1 MIDDNHLDGTY
12 RTTREGMMA
21 AYDQLP
27 PQARVTLANAID
39 NWVPQ
44 PVLACYHR
52 TRDIIATVQMVRF
65 SNRTSVPLI
74 AAKAAALIGAT
85 RRRSHRLRGAS
96 GAEAA

>member
-1 MIDDNHLDGTY
+1 M
-12 RTTREGMMA
+12 
-21 AYDQLP
+21 LP

-65 SNRTSVPLI
+65 YDYDEPHQR
-74 AAKAAALIGAT
+74 AAD
-85 RRRSHRLRGAS
+85 RRKGRGPYRGNAPEIS
-96 GAEAA
+96 